1 MQSFPSNFRG
11 KWSQIVRKR
20 EKSHPEQQQQ
30 HPPREIP
37 SIYFAYH
44 STETISPID
53 FSLRISTKFPLS
65 TNSSSNTEGSK
76 KKRWNF
82 SAFYPVCSC
91 VCVCDL
97 LGVERVRIADSKKK
111 TVSSFRPRPA
121 RKRVTTQHLAAP
133 ILRPSSGSQLISI
146 SLYCLG
152 PKCWCNRRKSRDSIA
167 FRCSVPNQ
175 GILLFLFY
183 FSGMTKNR
191 KVGVPEMSPSLRK
204 RIKRE
209 RPCWK
214 DNDPVA
220 FPIWLLTIPLNKHQV
235 ISFYKRSSSY

>member
-1 MQSFPSNFRG
+1 MQSFRSNFRG
-11 KWSQIVRKR
+11 KWSQIDRKR
-20 EKSHPEQQQQ
+20 EQSRSEQQQ

-76 KKRWNF
+76 KKTLKLFRF
-82 SAFYPVCSC
+82 LSGVFVC
-91 VCVCDL
+91 VCVRLFGCWTCSDC
-97 LGVERVRIADSKKK
+97 GFQEEDSFVLPSTTGQKRATTLRP
-111 TVSSFRPRPA
+111 TV
-121 RKRVTTQHLAAP
+121 P

>member
-1 MQSFPSNFRG
+1 MQSFRSNFRG
-11 KWSQIVRKR
+11 KWSQIDRKR
-20 EKSHPEQQQQ
+20 EQSRSEQQQ

-91 VCVCDL
+91 VCVCDF

-121 RKRVTTQHLAAP
+121 RKRVTTQHLVAP

-152 PKCWCNRRKSRDSIA
+152 PKCWCNRRKVATRLH
-167 FRCSVPNQ
+167 FSVLFL
-175 GILLFLFY
+175 ILLFLILFDGISAGET
-183 FSGMTKNR
+183 SGGGNGGGEGKSSNICYTAATINTSAR
-191 KVGVPEMSPSLRK
+191 YVGPPS
-204 RIKRE
+204 
-209 RPCWK
+209 
-214 DNDPVA
+214 
-220 FPIWLLTIPLNKHQV
+220 
-235 ISFYKRSSSY
+235 